1 MDPAA
6 FDTLVRS
13 FSVPGTRRRM
23 LQGMAAVL
31 GVGLA
36 GASHDRTH
44 AEKLAPCRFTYYTAE
59 GRRIRGYGYADF
71 PSTCA
76 QCQTSRDCDAT
87 DFPLCLTDYTSLTSG
102 ASWNFAR
109 SCGTYTKG
117 VCGLVHACA
126 PDQAQQ
132 GMNK

>member
-13 FSVPGTRRRM
+13 LSVPGTRRRM
-23 LQGMAAVL
+23 LQGAAAVL
-31 GVGLA
+31 GVALA
-36 GASHDRTH
+36 GASHDRTY

-76 QCQTSRDCDAT
+76 QCQTSRDCAT
-87 DFPLCLTDYTSLTSG
+87 AEFPLCLTDYTSLTSG
-102 ASWNFAR
+102 TSWNFVEIDAAR
-109 SCGTYTKG
+109 MRKVSAAWSTLARLMRPRKG
-117 VCGLVHACA
+117 
-126 PDQAQQ
+126 
-132 GMNK
+132 